1 MSARQPVLFWLGGFL
16 AAGMMLYLLH
26 GILLPFVAGIAIAY
40 LLDPAVDKLESWGLS
55 RTWATATLTGVFFAL
70 MATILLL
77 LYPVVHNQVAGLVE
91 RLPGYVTKVRDWLAP
106 IVQSAADRVPFIKG
120 PEEVV
125 QAATGLAE
133 KYAASLAGAAA
144 RVLSSGLAL
153 FNLLSLV
160 LITPVVAFY
169 MLRDWD
175 DIVARID
182 HLLPPR
188 NAPVIREQ
196 VRQIDGVLG
205 GFVRGQTLASL
216 VLSAIYGIGLT
227 AVGLEFGFVIGLA
240 TGILSFIPFIGMAVG
255 LATALVM
262 GLLQWGL
269 DPVHLLLV
277 AAVFGVGQ
285 GLESAVLQPRL
296 LGSSVGLHPVWVVFG
311 VLAGGALF
319 GFVGV
324 LLAVPVTAAVGVLV
338 RFAVGRYHESSL
350 YQDPPSPGGPS

>member
-1 MSARQPVLFWLGGFL
+1 
-16 AAGMMLYLLH
+16 
-26 GILLPFVAGIAIAY
+26 
-40 LLDPAVDKLESWGLS
+40 
-55 RTWATATLTGVFFAL
+55 
-70 MATILLL
+70 
-77 LYPVVHNQVAGLVE
+77 
-91 RLPGYVTKVRDWLAP
+91 
-106 IVQSAADRVPFIKG
+106 
-120 PEEVV
+120 
-125 QAATGLAE
+125 
-133 KYAASLAGAAA
+133 
-144 RVLSSGLAL
+144 
-153 FNLLSLV
+153 LLSLV

-182 HLLPPR
+182 LLLPPR

-196 VRQIDGVLG
+196 VRQVDVVLA

-216 VLSAIYGIGLT
+216 ALSIIYGIGLT

-255 LATALVM
+255 LATAMVM
-262 GLLQWGL
+262 GVLQWGL

-296 LGSSVGLHPVWVVFG
+296 LGSSVGLHPVWIVFG

-324 LLAVPVTAAVGVLV
+324 LLAVPMTAAVGVLV
-338 RFAVGRYHESSL
+338 RFAVDRYHKSGL
-350 YQDPPSPGGPS
+350 YQDPPNPGGPS